1 MEVRTTGNEVR
12 IVKTASEEFALF
24 FSNTLPHI
32 QEYEQRLLESPSDFM
47 QVEKALSHMFQEGA
61 SMVAAGLLNIT
72 SQDSTVIAQ
81 VQEIQQ
87 SSETPLRSPVRQTIF
102 IRRLCGIL
110 LQVTTL
116 YCAPKSNRSPTDH
129 TEARAGLYPE
139 LAAYGFAKKSSA
151 AFEDHVTRRA
161 AMYPSFEV
169 ATRELHQEGID
180 INVKEVRRI
189 TLQCGE
195 SLLAMRLVMV
205 QDFLA
210 GTLIT
215 SNELAG
221 KRVVVEIDGGRMKL
235 RKNKAQ
241 TRKSQGK
248 HPKYDTDWREPKLL
262 IIYTVDARGKK
273 EKKSRVWMDGTFQG
287 PDHLAE
293 LLATWLHRLGAS
305 QAESLTFIAD
315 GAPWIWDRFDWVVA
329 TLKLPRAKVQYV
341 LDFYHAAH
349 HISLALGELSITAED
364 RKRYYRELRSELRH
378 SRWQVVVSRL
388 EELAGDLLSDA
399 DSVFSREL
407 RFIRKHGK
415 FGHLN
420 YTTYTRR
427 GLPLG
432 SGAVESAIRR
442 VINLRLKGNGMFWT
456 LENAESMLQI
466 RCQLLSTEWEVRLD
480 ELYKHRLKTRRR
492 KWQWLAR
499 DCSKKTRTEK
509 KTENKNTAKP

>member
-12 IVKTASEEFALF
+12 IVKTASEELALF
-24 FSNTLPHI
+24 FSNTLELI
-32 QEYEQRLLESPSDFM
+32 RECEQRLHESPSNFM
-47 QVEKALSHMFQEGA
+47 QVETRLSHAFKHGA
-61 SMVAAGLLNIT
+61 SMVTAGLLNTT
-72 SQDSTVIAQ
+72 SKDSSVIAQ

-87 SSETPLRSPVRQTIF
+87 SSDTPLRSPVRQTIF
-102 IRRLCGIL
+102 IRLLCGVL

-116 YCAPKSNRSPTDH
+116 YCVPKGNKTNPHDIES
-129 TEARAGLYPE
+129 RAGLYPE
-139 LAAYGFAKKSSA
+139 LASYGFAKKSSA
-151 AFEDHVTRRA
+151 AFEDHVTRRSA
-161 AMYPSFEV
+161 ISPSFEV
-169 ATRELHQEGID
+169 ATRELNQEGID

-195 SLLAMRLVMV
+195 SLLAIRLVMV
-205 QDFLA
+205 QAFLA
-210 GTLIT
+210 STLVS

-235 RKNKAQ
+235 RKNKSP
-241 TRKSQGK
+241 TRKSKGK
-248 HPKYDTDWREPKLL
+248 HPKYDTDWREPKTL

-273 EKKSRVWMDGTFQG
+273 EEKSRVWMDGTFQG

-305 QAESLTFIAD
+305 DAESVTFIAD
-315 GAPWIWDRFDWVVA
+315 GAPWIWDRFDWVVS
-329 TLKLPRAKVQYV
+329 TLKLPKAKVQYI

-349 HISLALGELSITAED
+349 HISLALGELSLEEED
-364 RKRYYRELRSELRH
+364 RKMYYRELRSELRR
-378 SRWQVVVSRL
+378 SRWQVVVRRL
-388 EELAGDLLSDA
+388 EELGSDLLSDA

-407 RFIRKHGK
+407 RFICKHGK
-415 FGHLN
+415 LGHLN

-456 LENAESMLQI
+456 LENAESMLHL
-466 RCQLLSTEWEVRLD
+466 RCQLLSSEWNVRLE

-492 KWQWLAR
+492 KWQWQAG
-499 DCSKKTRTEK
+499 DCSKKARNEK
-509 KTENKNTAKP
+509 KTENKNTGKP